1 MTQFA
6 EITNTRTG
14 QKAQFALPFPINHLS
29 KIGVDETF
37 DGVLF
42 VNGDDDT
49 FGFGMDGYLTLEE
62 LQAYLKQ
69 YQNRQNPNHFDYMML
84 SRLKMDCDYF
94 LGYGNRYEGHLWAG
108 NVPGQIAEMKK
119 IWRKFPE
126 EGKPEWLTWKNILD
140 YERKMTEQI

>member
-1 MTQFA
+1 M
-6 EITNTRTG
+6 
-14 QKAQFALPFPINHLS
+14 
-29 KIGVDETF
+29 
-37 DGVLF
+37 LF
-42 VNGDDDT
+42 VDGDDDT

-94 LGYGNRYEGHLWAG
+94 LGYGDRYEAHLWAG
-108 NVPGQIAEMKK
+108 NIPGQIAEMKK

-126 EGKPEWLTWKNILD
+126 EGKPEWLTWEDILD